1 MAAIFDMPMTEEEYY
16 MGDGTEPSE
25 HEKMVEQK
33 RMERLLKMQ
42 IKKYGEDAMRVE
54 PAMAVNASTLPTE
67 EYHRSFQM
75 RMPGVKHARPKEKDP
90 LASLLKAMKLDK
102 NTGSKKNRDSGK
114 DETKDG
120 GETESGRPT
129 GEPPKILAL
138 LAR

>member
-16 MGDGTEPSE
+16 MGDAGEPSE
-25 HEKMVEQK
+25 HEKLIEQK

-54 PAMAVNASTLPTE
+54 PAMAVGASTLPTE
-67 EYHRSFQM
+67 DFQRSFQM
-75 RMPGVKHARPKEKDP
+75 RMPGVKHAKAKEKDP

-102 NTGSKKNRDSGK
+102 NTGSKKNRDTDK
-114 DETKDG
+114 NETKDG
-120 GETESGRPT
+120 DKTEGGRAI
-129 GEPPKILAL
+129 GEPPKELAL